1 MSTIRSLVTLAVL
14 VLLAPAGVSL
24 AQKPSG
30 RPTEPPP
37 DYFPLRVGD
46 WWSYHSTT
54 ADGKMSDFTI
64 KVLDLDAPTGVYHVR
79 YESSWPID
87 EWYSKPAGW
96 VNWHKES
103 YGKTNQSVAFD
114 PVRPYLKNPLA
125 VAGGTWSWKGKV
137 NLGYDADESST
148 VAGSELVTV
157 PAGKF
162 TAMKVVTK
170 VVQGGTT
177 VTKTY
182 WYANWIGLVKSMTD
196 TGSVK
201 STTELVDYSFKKR

>member
-1 MSTIRSLVTLAVL
+1 MRFVSLL
-14 VLLAPAGVSL
+14 VLLCLTLVSGPTL
-24 AQKPSG
+24 AQKPK
-30 RPTEPPP
+30 EPPP

-54 ADGKMSDFTI
+54 ADGKMSDFTM
-64 KVLDLDAPTGVYHVR
+64 KVASEDKGVFLVQI
-79 YESSWPID
+79 ESAWPIQ

-96 VNWHKES
+96 VVWHKEAYPKS
-103 YGKTNQSVAFD
+103 NQSVDFA
-114 PVRPYLKNPLA
+114 PARQYIKNPPSP
-125 VAGGTWSWKGKV
+125 GSTWSWKGKGTMGV
-137 NLGYDADESST
+137 DIDETST
-148 VAGSELVTV
+148 VPGTELVTV

-170 VVQGGTT
+170 VVQGGAT

-182 WYANWIGLVKSMTD
+182 WYANWVGLVKSMTD

-201 STTELVDYSFKKR
+201 STTELVDYSFKKK

>member
-1 MSTIRSLVTLAVL
+1 MKPSRIVVSLFVLLCLAV
-14 VLLAPAGVSL
+14 VSGQTL
-24 AQKPSG
+24 AQKPK
-30 RPTEPPP
+30 EPPP

-54 ADGKMSDFTI
+54 ADGKMSDFTM
-64 KVLDLDAPTGVYHVR
+64 KVASEDKGVFLVQI
-79 YESSWPID
+79 ESAFPIQ

-96 VNWHKES
+96 VVWHKEAYPKS
-103 YGKTNQSVAFD
+103 NQSVDFA
-114 PVRPYLKNPLA
+114 PARQYLKNPPSP
-125 VAGGTWSWKGKV
+125 GSTWSWKGKGTFNV
-137 NLGYDADESST
+137 DIDETST
-148 VAGSELVTV
+148 VPGTELVTV

-182 WYANWIGLVKSMTD
+182 WYANWVGLVKSMTD
-196 TGSVK
+196 TGAVK
-201 STTELVDYSFKKR
+201 STTELVDYSFKKK